1 MKGAFVVNMYSI
13 CFDSWISV
21 TISLTFQMEVGVGNG
36 PQMRLKGFRNINK
49 KTFGTVSINST
60 LKQSVLTAGLQ
71 GSKIIIFF

>member
-1 MKGAFVVNMYSI
+1 MYSI
-13 CFDSWISV
+13 CFDSWVSV
-21 TISLTFQMEVGVGNG
+21 AISLTFQMEVGVGNG

>member
-1 MKGAFVVNMYSI
+1 MYSI
-13 CFDSWISV
+13 CFDSWVSV
-21 TISLTFQMEVGVGNG
+21 TISLTFQMEVRVGNG

>member
-1 MKGAFVVNMYSI
+1 
-13 CFDSWISV
+13 
-21 TISLTFQMEVGVGNG
+21 MEVGVGNG

>member
-13 CFDSWISV
+13 CFDSWVSV
-21 TISLTFQMEVGVGNG
+21 TISLTFQMEVRVGNG